1 MLIPSISAIS
11 QHEVEE
17 IHGIPNYR
25 LQQCGQ
31 TARERDELHNQL
43 MNLTIESDEAAQELD
58 RVTHHRDA
66 SLELEEEEYPEE
78 VLGVSDVDSDHFD
91 E

>member
-1 MLIPSISAIS
+1 
-11 QHEVEE
+11 
-17 IHGIPNYR
+17 
-25 LQQCGQ
+25 
-31 TARERDELHNQL
+31 

-78 VLGVSDVDSDHFD
+78 VQGVSNVDSDHFD

>member
-1 MLIPSISAIS
+1 M
-11 QHEVEE
+11 E
-17 IHGIPNYR
+17 IIVCNSGVKLH
-25 LQQCGQ
+25 
-31 TARERDELHNQL
+31 AR
-43 MNLTIESDEAAQELD
+43 DEAAQELD

-66 SLELEEEEYPEE
+66 SLELEEEEYLEE

>member
-1 MLIPSISAIS
+1 MGS
-11 QHEVEE
+11 
-17 IHGIPNYR
+17 
-25 LQQCGQ
+25 
-31 TARERDELHNQL
+31 
-43 MNLTIESDEAAQELD
+43 NLTIERDEAAQELD

-78 VLGVSDVDSDHFD
+78 VQGVSGVDSDHFD